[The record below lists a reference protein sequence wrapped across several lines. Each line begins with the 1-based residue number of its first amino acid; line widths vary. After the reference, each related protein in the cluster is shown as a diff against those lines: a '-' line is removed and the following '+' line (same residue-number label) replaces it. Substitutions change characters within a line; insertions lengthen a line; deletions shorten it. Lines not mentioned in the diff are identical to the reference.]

1 LLVVTEVADRIDDH
15 VAAIGSPCRRGVVE
29 FVNVLR
35 EPWTA
40 LGNSP
45 KSTLRYCNFNGRAAV
60 ENEVVSISSMTPSDG
75 VESEVERSPSREH
88 LASILASGPRR

>member
-1 LLVVTEVADRIDDH
+1 LLVVSEFGVRTSDH
-15 VAAIGSPCRRGVVE
+15 VVAIVGSFRRGFVE

-45 KSTLRYCNFNGRAAV
+45 KSTL
-60 ENEVVSISSMTPSDG
+60 P
-75 VESEVERSPSREH
+75 
-88 LASILASGPRR
+88 